1 MLTLPVSG
9 ILEICFCDHLITD
22 RNLVFN
28 LSDEEKNLGF
38 HVFLH
43 GLIYRD
49 EIEIFLLPCI

>member
-22 RNLVFN
+22 TNLVFN

-43 GLIYRD
+43 GLIYSD
-49 EIEIFLLPCI
+49 EI